1 MTRQEEN
8 KKYCDAVAE
17 TASQKA
23 EGTYE
28 EMVSFQLGVI
38 GMMLVDISK
47 SLAIIADSKVIYH
60 KQDRA
65 ESGEEK

>member
-8 KKYCDAVAE
+8 KKYCDAMTEA
-17 TASQKA
+17 ALQNPS
-23 EGTYE
+23 GTYE
-28 EMVSFQLGVI
+28 EMVSFQLGFI